1 MYGGSSD
8 GEGHDVAGGTARK
21 IPPASSM
28 LWVRNLRRFI
38 GSGAGLGSEALM
50 ELETK
55 RILLDIFKEKQQK
68 SAEAGT
74 IPSFY
79 KKKPEEGSISHRVQ
93 RLAKYRFLKKQSDL
107 LLNADD
113 LDAMWVC
120 LRENC
125 VIDDATGAE
134 KMNYEDFC
142 HIASVCTEQIGP
154 KCRRF
159 FSPSNFMKFE
169 KDESGR
175 IAILPFY
182 LYVMRTVSLTQAR
195 IDMSELDE
203 DSDGFLQPHEME
215 AYIRGLIPNLAQLR
229 DMPTAFVQMYCR
241 IAAHKFFF
249 FCDPNRRGK
258 ACIKKV
264 LLSNCLQELME
275 LHQESEEEV
284 TDTEQ
289 AENWFS
295 LTSAQRICDMFL
307 ALDKDMNGTLSKQE
321 LREYADGTLTDIF
334 IERVFDEHVRRG
346 KLGGGNSREMDFES
360 FLDFVLALENKDT
373 PEGLTYLFR
382 CLDLHGKG
390 FLTTADIHTLFRD
403 VHHKWIEGGNYELC
417 IEDVRDEIWDMV
429 KPGDPLK
436 ITLADLLA
444 CKQGGTVASMLID
457 VRGFW
462 AHDNREN
469 LLQEE
474 EEPEEEGE
482 RERGRGANAPCCH
495 SSSRIELNMPTTP
508 FPTNPLIALQP
519 NIEDNKSK
527 TLKGRMGQFLKGSDD
542 PKNNWQRKSGK
553 TIQCTYLLRK
563 AWILFGM
570 PASVAAIVGGVGGFV
585 ALLVITILC
594 LWFCVSHY
602 KMFSNKNSETES
614 SAPSAVVEMK
624 RGRSSSST
632 APPLMMGGA
641 QEAMQFRLEDLEQAT
656 RNFDESNLI
665 GCGSFGLVYK
675 GILCDGTVVAIK
687 RHIGPPMQG
696 FSEEVKYLA
705 RIHHRHIV
713 TLLGY
718 FQDNGHQMLIYE
730 YLPNGSVSN
739 HLYGKYSTVKL
750 EFKQRLSIAVGA
762 ARGLCHLHGQSP
774 SLVHG
779 NFKTANVLV
788 DENFISKVAD
798 AGVSKLVGG
807 TEAAGPSSPNINA
820 FKDPEIVQTGRI
832 FETTDVYSFGIFLL
846 ELITGKEASEMGS
859 SEIRLQ
865 WIERHLISNDIV
877 DRRLEGNF
885 TAEAMRD
892 FIRLA
897 IRCMTIPGRLRP
909 NMEMVSSEL
918 EEILDKEIMLTTVV
932 GEGTDITLGS
942 HLFTK

>member
-1 MYGGSSD
+1 MYSGSSD
-8 GEGHDVAGGTARK
+8 GESHEAATQRK

-28 LWVRNLRRFI
+28 LWVRNLRRYI
-38 GSGAGLGSEALM
+38 GSGDGLGSEALM

-229 DMPTAFVQMYCR
+229 DMPDAFVQMYCR

-249 FCDPNRRGK
+249 FCDPHRRGK

-295 LTSAQRICDMFL
+295 LTSAQRIC
-307 ALDKDMNGTLSKQE
+307 
-321 LREYADGTLTDIF
+321 
-334 IERVFDEHVRRG
+334 VFDEHVRRG
-346 KLGGGNSREMDFES
+346 KTGAGNNREMDFES

-382 CLDLHGKG
+382 CLDLHGRG
-390 FLTTADIHTLFRD
+390 FLTTADIHSLFRD
-403 VHHKWIEGGNYELC
+403 VHQKWIEGGNYELC

-429 KPGDPLK
+429 KPVDPLR

-444 CKQGGTVASMLID
+444 CKQGGTVASMVID

-469 LLQEE
+469 LLQDE
-474 EEPEEEGE
+474 EEPEEE
-482 RERGRGANAPCCH
+482 
-495 SSSRIELNMPTTP
+495 S
-508 FPTNPLIALQP
+508 
-519 NIEDNKSK
+519 
-527 TLKGRMGQFLKGSDD
+527 
-542 PKNNWQRKSGK
+542 
-553 TIQCTYLLRK
+553 
-563 AWILFGM
+563 
-570 PASVAAIVGGVGGFV
+570 
-585 ALLVITILC
+585 
-594 LWFCVSHY
+594 
-602 KMFSNKNSETES
+602 
-614 SAPSAVVEMK
+614 
-624 RGRSSSST
+624 
-632 APPLMMGGA
+632 
-641 QEAMQFRLEDLEQAT
+641 
-656 RNFDESNLI
+656 
-665 GCGSFGLVYK
+665 
-675 GILCDGTVVAIK
+675 
-687 RHIGPPMQG
+687 
-696 FSEEVKYLA
+696 
-705 RIHHRHIV
+705 
-713 TLLGY
+713 
-718 FQDNGHQMLIYE
+718 
-730 YLPNGSVSN
+730 
-739 HLYGKYSTVKL
+739 
-750 EFKQRLSIAVGA
+750 
-762 ARGLCHLHGQSP
+762 
-774 SLVHG
+774 
-779 NFKTANVLV
+779 
-788 DENFISKVAD
+788 
-798 AGVSKLVGG
+798 
-807 TEAAGPSSPNINA
+807 
-820 FKDPEIVQTGRI
+820 
-832 FETTDVYSFGIFLL
+832 
-846 ELITGKEASEMGS
+846 
-859 SEIRLQ
+859 
-865 WIERHLISNDIV
+865 
-877 DRRLEGNF
+877 
-885 TAEAMRD
+885 
-892 FIRLA
+892 
-897 IRCMTIPGRLRP
+897 
-909 NMEMVSSEL
+909 
-918 EEILDKEIMLTTVV
+918 
-932 GEGTDITLGS
+932 
-942 HLFTK
+942 

>member
-1 MYGGSSD
+1 MIRGVPSSVREEAPVARHPTPAMYSGSSD
-8 GEGHDVAGGTARK
+8 GESHEASQRK

-28 LWVRNLRRFI
+28 PWVRNLRRFI

-68 SAEAGT
+68 SAEAGS

-79 KKKPEEGSISHRVQ
+79 KKKPEEGSISQRVQ
-93 RLAKYRFLKKQSDL
+93 RLAKYRFLRKQSDL

-229 DMPTAFVQMYCR
+229 DMPAAFVQMYCR
-241 IAAHKFFF
+241 IAARKFFF
-249 FCDPNRRGK
+249 FCDPHRRGK

-307 ALDKDMNGTLSKQE
+307 ALDRDMNGTLSKQE
-321 LREYADGTLTDIF
+321 LKEYADGSLTEIF

-346 KLGGGNSREMDFES
+346 KSGGGNSREMDFES

-382 CLDLHGKG
+382 CLDLNGRG
-390 FLTTADIHTLFRD
+390 FLTTADIHSLFRD
-403 VHHKWIEGGNYELC
+403 VHQKWIEGGNYELC
-417 IEDVRDEIWDMV
+417 IDDVRDEIWDMV
-429 KPGDPLK
+429 KPADPLR
-436 ITLADLLA
+436 ITLSDLLT

-474 EEPEEEGE
+474 EEPEEE
-482 RERGRGANAPCCH
+482 
-495 SSSRIELNMPTTP
+495 
-508 FPTNPLIALQP
+508 
-519 NIEDNKSK
+519 
-527 TLKGRMGQFLKGSDD
+527 
-542 PKNNWQRKSGK
+542 
-553 TIQCTYLLRK
+553 
-563 AWILFGM
+563 
-570 PASVAAIVGGVGGFV
+570 
-585 ALLVITILC
+585 
-594 LWFCVSHY
+594 
-602 KMFSNKNSETES
+602 
-614 SAPSAVVEMK
+614 
-624 RGRSSSST
+624 
-632 APPLMMGGA
+632 
-641 QEAMQFRLEDLEQAT
+641 
-656 RNFDESNLI
+656 
-665 GCGSFGLVYK
+665 
-675 GILCDGTVVAIK
+675 
-687 RHIGPPMQG
+687 
-696 FSEEVKYLA
+696 
-705 RIHHRHIV
+705 
-713 TLLGY
+713 
-718 FQDNGHQMLIYE
+718 
-730 YLPNGSVSN
+730 
-739 HLYGKYSTVKL
+739 
-750 EFKQRLSIAVGA
+750 
-762 ARGLCHLHGQSP
+762 
-774 SLVHG
+774 
-779 NFKTANVLV
+779 
-788 DENFISKVAD
+788 
-798 AGVSKLVGG
+798 
-807 TEAAGPSSPNINA
+807 
-820 FKDPEIVQTGRI
+820 
-832 FETTDVYSFGIFLL
+832 
-846 ELITGKEASEMGS
+846 
-859 SEIRLQ
+859 
-865 WIERHLISNDIV
+865 
-877 DRRLEGNF
+877 
-885 TAEAMRD
+885 
-892 FIRLA
+892 
-897 IRCMTIPGRLRP
+897 
-909 NMEMVSSEL
+909 
-918 EEILDKEIMLTTVV
+918 
-932 GEGTDITLGS
+932 
-942 HLFTK
+942 

>member
-1 MYGGSSD
+1 MYSGSSD
-8 GEGHDVAGGTARK
+8 GEGHEAPPRK

-38 GSGAGLGSEALM
+38 GSGTGLGSEALM

-68 SAEAGT
+68 SAEAGS

-79 KKKPEEGSISHRVQ
+79 K
-93 RLAKYRFLKKQSDL
+93 KKQSDL

-125 VIDDATGAE
+125 VIDDATNAE

-229 DMPTAFVQMYCR
+229 DMPAAFVQMYCR

-249 FCDPNRRGK
+249 FCDPHRRDWKGNDGKFPLVHLVEKCELRMEDMVMLSVGGRELMRFSAFLLEGGVELFLSSSTACFDSYQIDCLSFSLFLIGK

-321 LREYADGTLTDIF
+321 LREYADGTLTEIF
-334 IERVFDEHVRRG
+334 IERAFDEHVRRG
-346 KLGGGNSREMDFES
+346 KSGGGNAREMDFES

-382 CLDLHGKG
+382 CLDLHGRG
-390 FLTTADIHTLFRD
+390 YLTTADIHTLFRD
-403 VHHKWIEGGNYELC
+403 VHQKWIEGGNYELC

-429 KPGDPLK
+429 KPADELR

-474 EEPEEEGE
+474 EEPEEE
-482 RERGRGANAPCCH
+482 
-495 SSSRIELNMPTTP
+495 
-508 FPTNPLIALQP
+508 
-519 NIEDNKSK
+519 
-527 TLKGRMGQFLKGSDD
+527 
-542 PKNNWQRKSGK
+542 
-553 TIQCTYLLRK
+553 
-563 AWILFGM
+563 
-570 PASVAAIVGGVGGFV
+570 
-585 ALLVITILC
+585 
-594 LWFCVSHY
+594 
-602 KMFSNKNSETES
+602 
-614 SAPSAVVEMK
+614 
-624 RGRSSSST
+624 
-632 APPLMMGGA
+632 
-641 QEAMQFRLEDLEQAT
+641 
-656 RNFDESNLI
+656 
-665 GCGSFGLVYK
+665 
-675 GILCDGTVVAIK
+675 
-687 RHIGPPMQG
+687 
-696 FSEEVKYLA
+696 
-705 RIHHRHIV
+705 
-713 TLLGY
+713 
-718 FQDNGHQMLIYE
+718 
-730 YLPNGSVSN
+730 
-739 HLYGKYSTVKL
+739 
-750 EFKQRLSIAVGA
+750 
-762 ARGLCHLHGQSP
+762 
-774 SLVHG
+774 
-779 NFKTANVLV
+779 
-788 DENFISKVAD
+788 
-798 AGVSKLVGG
+798 
-807 TEAAGPSSPNINA
+807 
-820 FKDPEIVQTGRI
+820 
-832 FETTDVYSFGIFLL
+832 
-846 ELITGKEASEMGS
+846 
-859 SEIRLQ
+859 
-865 WIERHLISNDIV
+865 
-877 DRRLEGNF
+877 
-885 TAEAMRD
+885 
-892 FIRLA
+892 
-897 IRCMTIPGRLRP
+897 
-909 NMEMVSSEL
+909 
-918 EEILDKEIMLTTVV
+918 
-932 GEGTDITLGS
+932 
-942 HLFTK
+942 

>member
-1 MYGGSSD
+1 MYSVSSD
-8 GEGHDVAGGTARK
+8 GEGHEASQRK

-79 KKKPEEGSISHRVQ
+79 KKACSRIFVKPEEGSISQRVQ

-169 KDESGR
+169 KDEQGR

-229 DMPTAFVQMYCR
+229 DMPSGFSAMYCR
-241 IAAHKFFF
+241 IAAQKFFF
-249 FCDPNRRGK
+249 FCDPHRRGLPK
-258 ACIKKV
+258 LHINTYSFIVVMFCITVK
-264 LLSNCLQELME
+264 
-275 LHQESEEEV
+275 ESEEEV
-284 TDTEQ
+284 TDNEQ

-295 LTSAQRICDMFL
+295 LTSAQRICDMFI
-307 ALDKDMNGTLSKQE
+307 ALDKDSSQSLSKQE
-321 LREYADGTLTDIF
+321 LREYADGTLTEII
-334 IERVFDEHVRRG
+334 IERVFDEHVQRG
-346 KLGGGNSREMDFES
+346 KSGGSSREMDFDS

-382 CLDLHGKG
+382 CLDLQGRG
-390 FLTTADIHTLFRD
+390 YLTTADIHSLFRD
-403 VHHKWIEGGNYELC
+403 VHQKWIEGGNYELC

-429 KPGDPLK
+429 KPADPLR

-474 EEPEEEGE
+474 EEPEEE
-482 RERGRGANAPCCH
+482 
-495 SSSRIELNMPTTP
+495 S
-508 FPTNPLIALQP
+508 
-519 NIEDNKSK
+519 
-527 TLKGRMGQFLKGSDD
+527 
-542 PKNNWQRKSGK
+542 
-553 TIQCTYLLRK
+553 
-563 AWILFGM
+563 
-570 PASVAAIVGGVGGFV
+570 
-585 ALLVITILC
+585 
-594 LWFCVSHY
+594 
-602 KMFSNKNSETES
+602 
-614 SAPSAVVEMK
+614 
-624 RGRSSSST
+624 
-632 APPLMMGGA
+632 
-641 QEAMQFRLEDLEQAT
+641 
-656 RNFDESNLI
+656 
-665 GCGSFGLVYK
+665 
-675 GILCDGTVVAIK
+675 
-687 RHIGPPMQG
+687 
-696 FSEEVKYLA
+696 
-705 RIHHRHIV
+705 
-713 TLLGY
+713 
-718 FQDNGHQMLIYE
+718 
-730 YLPNGSVSN
+730 
-739 HLYGKYSTVKL
+739 
-750 EFKQRLSIAVGA
+750 
-762 ARGLCHLHGQSP
+762 
-774 SLVHG
+774 
-779 NFKTANVLV
+779 
-788 DENFISKVAD
+788 
-798 AGVSKLVGG
+798 
-807 TEAAGPSSPNINA
+807 
-820 FKDPEIVQTGRI
+820 
-832 FETTDVYSFGIFLL
+832 
-846 ELITGKEASEMGS
+846 
-859 SEIRLQ
+859 
-865 WIERHLISNDIV
+865 
-877 DRRLEGNF
+877 
-885 TAEAMRD
+885 
-892 FIRLA
+892 
-897 IRCMTIPGRLRP
+897 
-909 NMEMVSSEL
+909 
-918 EEILDKEIMLTTVV
+918 
-932 GEGTDITLGS
+932 
-942 HLFTK
+942 